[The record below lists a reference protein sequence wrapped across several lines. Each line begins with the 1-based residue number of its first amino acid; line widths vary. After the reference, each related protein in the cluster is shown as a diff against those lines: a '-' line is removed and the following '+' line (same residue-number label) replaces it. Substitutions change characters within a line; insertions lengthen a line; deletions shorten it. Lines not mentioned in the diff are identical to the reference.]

1 MKHGETVG
9 GYRIV
14 RRIGVGGM
22 GEVFEVEHLALGT
35 LSQVMRNRRVG
46 SSWELADI
54 SLRIP
59 SLSLPI
65 AARRNDSILIA

>member
-9 GYRIV
+9 DYRIV

-22 GEVFEVEHLALGT
+22 GEVFEVEHLVLGT
-35 LSQVMRNRRVG
+35 LSQVMRNRRVV